1 MLSRQEYNLRKSA
14 LKRQYKDA
22 LMNVD
27 ISGLAGNPYVQMGMQ
42 KAAAKRAL
50 SGRGAYSWKDVGGS
64 IGSYLGGQVGY
75 AGLGNTLGRSAASGI
90 MSHIV
95 GRGAYVLKGQNHMQ
109 NMAFQGSE
117 ENMISELE
125 PDVDGIHVIR
135 SELVCDVTPK
145 TDDEIETIFSGDIN
159 PLNNSMF
166 PWLSQIAQ
174 YYMEYEFISCIFEY
188 VSSVTGGDTTAT
200 GSVGLVGL
208 TPDQADFQIYSQF
221 DNFYSSVTGGVA
233 RDLLCGIECAP
244 NKKAGS
250 SLYPCKLPSGS
261 DDPVNYNTGRVQ
273 IVTSKAAVNHPIGKI
288 YVHYRVR
295 LIKPTILSTNS
306 ASGFTVRQLNS
317 GLRYDDTISGNNENL
332 VLTVGNQSFTNILGS
347 NITFGSTADI
357 SFAVQ
362 LGNQFDVGTLVTSSS
377 YLGYANTS
385 TPSAFSANA
394 TCVVL
399 YPTQLQ
405 GLVGKQVEFCL
416 NWFSGA
422 FTKTTTANGSILSSR
437 PSLKVGVISS
447 NAVLTNGNAVTGA
460 SSTSDYYVTQETVL
474 SNITSSAAST
484 ISYPDGLEW
493 RFLFRIGITDDVN
506 PVVVLME
513 MAMTGGACSTTYG
526 NSLQIT
532 SLGDYGGN
540 DYFM

>member
-27 ISGLAGNPYVQMGMQ
+27 ISGLTGNPYVQMGMQ

-75 AGLGNTLGRSAASGI
+75 AGLGNTLGRSAASGLL
-90 MSHIV
+90 SHIS

-109 NMAFQGSE
+109 NMAFQASE

-125 PDVDGIHVIR
+125 PDVDGVHVIR
-135 SELVCDVTPK
+135 SELVCDVTPG
-145 TDDEIETIFSGDIN
+145 TNDDIETIFSGDVN

-174 YYMEYEFISCIFEY
+174 YYMEYEFISCIFEF

-200 GSVGLVGL
+200 GNVGMVGL
-208 TPDQADFQIYSQF
+208 TPDQGDFSSFPQL

-250 SLYPCKLPSGS
+250 ALYPCKLPEGT

-273 IVTSKAAVNHPIGKI
+273 IVTSKAAAGHPIGKI

-295 LIKPTILSTNS
+295 LIKPTILSSSS
-306 ASGFTVRQLNS
+306 ASGFTVRELNS
-317 GLRYDDTISGNNENL
+317 GLRYDDTSSGNDTSL
-332 VLTVGNQSFTNILGS
+332 VLTVANQTFTNLLGS
-347 NITFGSTADI
+347 NITYGSTSDI
-357 SFAVQ
+357 LYAVQ
-362 LGNQFDVGTLVTSSS
+362 QGYMFDIGTLATSSS

-394 TCVVL
+394 TCLVL
-399 YPTQLQ
+399 YPSQLQ
-405 GLVGKQVEFCL
+405 GLLGKQVEFCL

-422 FTKTTTANGSILSSR
+422 FTKVTTAGGAIITSR
-437 PSLKVGVISS
+437 PNLKVGVISS
-447 NAVLTNGNAVTGA
+447 NAVLQNGNAVTGA
-460 SSTSDYYVTQETVL
+460 GSTGNYYVSQETVF
-474 SNITSSAAST
+474 SSVTSSAIST

-493 RFLFRIGITDDVN
+493 RFVFRIGITDISN
-506 PVVVLME
+506 PVIILME
-513 MAMTGGACSTTYG
+513 MSMSGGAYSTTFG
-526 NSLQIT
+526 NSMQIT
-532 SLGDYGGN
+532 SIGDYGGN
-540 DYFM
+540 DYFL